1 MPHLVL
7 PNCVFGLYVASASPA
22 KRRETSVA
30 GTAGACP
37 KMSGAKKDMSP
48 IIRV

>member
-7 PNCVFGLYVASASPA
+7 QIVSPA

-37 KMSGAKKDMSP
+37 KMSGAKKDISP